1 MGGILGGG
9 SSSPVVV
16 ATTETV
22 PVSVPDKS
30 SSEVQNLA
38 DEQRKR
44 IYGSSAGRANAM
56 LTSGSGASTAGYSKA
71 VRMLGSSGGY

>member
-1 MGGILGGG
+1 MGGIFGGGG
-9 SSSPVVV
+9 SSPTILP
-16 ATTETV
+16 ATETV
-22 PVSVPDKS
+22 PVPDKS

>member
-1 MGGILGGG
+1 MSGIIGG
-9 SSSPVVV
+9 SSSPVVLS
-16 ATTETV
+16 ATETV
-22 PVSVPDKS
+22 PVPDKS

-71 VRMLGSSGGY
+71 VRMLGGSGGY